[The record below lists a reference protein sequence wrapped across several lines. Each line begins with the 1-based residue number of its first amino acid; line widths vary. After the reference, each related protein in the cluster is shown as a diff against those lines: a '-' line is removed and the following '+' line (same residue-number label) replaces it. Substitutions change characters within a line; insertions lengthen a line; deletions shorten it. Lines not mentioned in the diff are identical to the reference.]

1 MGRSRAGRIRYVL
14 HLDLINSS
22 GIAYMVKDN
31 AFHFNLTSLFLKQ
44 DVFET
49 CIHEAVEEMRVVFE
63 ATIPVKAKL

>member
-1 MGRSRAGRIRYVL
+1 
-14 HLDLINSS
+14 
-22 GIAYMVKDN
+22 MVKDN